1 MSTASSPTNF
11 ESQRSATTLRNVFI
25 GALFAVVLL
34 VPKILHVR
42 RNSKSWMLFRLLLG
56 TAGAALVVVPVGMA
70 NGYIFSLVG
79 LAMFVLAILLP
90 PAKPETSVDDK
101 ARELG
106 ALVVVNGGRY
116 RLEDGSSVAVQ
127 LFVCPESVVVL
138 DARFQS
144 LFVIPVNEITLAHAE
159 ESNGRWLLHI
169 AWADHIARF
178 SYRGVFA
185 EHLARAAETTLH
197 SVMRPAL
204 PVIPQRRAASA

>member
-1 MSTASSPTNF
+1 MSTAPSHANS
-11 ESQRSATTLRNVFI
+11 ESQVSATTLRNVFV

-34 VPKILHVR
+34 VTKIPHVR
-42 RNSKSWMLFRLLLG
+42 HNPKSWMLLRLLLG
-56 TAGAALVVVPVGMA
+56 IAGAALVVFPVGMS
-70 NGYIFSLVG
+70 NGYVISLIG

-90 PAKPETSVDDK
+90 PAKPETSADEK

-116 RLEDGSSVAVQ
+116 QLENGSSVAVR
-127 LFVCPESVVVL
+127 LFVGPESVAVL

-144 LFVIPVNEITLAHAE
+144 LLVIPVNEITLAHAE
-159 ESNGRWLLHI
+159 QSDRRWLLHI
-169 AWADHIARF
+169 TWADHIARF

-185 EHLARAAETTLH
+185 ERLARVAETTLH

-204 PVIPQRRAASA
+204 PVIPQRRDASA